1 VGDPITGQVHQT
13 KAPAATLSAVDFHV
27 SLVGRKDLT
36 GEIYRQLR
44 RAILDGRLPTGARLP
59 ASRELAAQLS
69 VSRTTVVVAYDRL
82 VGEGFISG
90 RVGAGTFVSDDL
102 PGAGRRTAAA
112 GGILRPRPI
121 WDDQAPLVFE
131 HAAEYD
137 FRPGIPDAHL
147 FPYQSWRRLLAREF
161 SATAVGAGHY
171 ADPAGHAGLRE
182 AIASHIGV
190 ARGVQ
195 ATAGDVVVT
204 NGTQQAVDL
213 IARVLLAPGDRV
225 AVEDPC
231 YRPTR
236 RLLQTLGAQV
246 TGVPVDDQGMVV
258 DAIPPGTRLV
268 YVTPSHQFPL
278 GLSMS
283 LPRRMALLAWA
294 ERHQAAILEDDYDS
308 EFRFGGRPIEPLQTL
323 DRAGRV
329 IYVGSFSKT
338 LLATLRLGF
347 MVVPPSLH
355 PAVRAAKQVTDFHT
369 PLPLQGALARFIQQ
383 GLFARQLRK
392 MRVVYRARHELIVD
406 ALTQQFADRLK
417 LIPSAVG
424 LHLAATVPGTSDQE
438 LEVLLGRASAVGVEL
453 LPLSLYGVDTSP
465 QPGLIFAYG
474 AIPTSRIGEG
484 LDRLRRCFHH

>member
-1 VGDPITGQVHQT
+1 MGDPIRGQVHQT
-13 KAPAATLSAVDFHV
+13 KASAATLSAVEFHV

-44 RAILDGRLPTGARLP
+44 RAILDGHLPPGGRLP
-59 ASRELAAQLS
+59 ASRGLAAQLS

-82 VGEGFISG
+82 IGEGFVTA
-90 RVGAGTFVSDDL
+90 RVGAGTFVSDGL
-102 PGAGRRTAAA
+102 HGAGHRTGAT

-121 WDDQAPLVFE
+121 WDDLAPLVFE
-131 HAAEYD
+131 RAAEFD
-137 FRPGIPDAHL
+137 FRPGIPDARL

-171 ADPAGHAGLRE
+171 ADPAGHPGLRE
-182 AIASHIGV
+182 AIAGHIGV
-190 ARGVQ
+190 SRAVQ
-195 ATAGDVVVT
+195 ATAEDVVVT

-213 IARVLLAPGDRV
+213 IARVLLAPGDQV

-231 YRPTR
+231 YGPPW
-236 RLLQTLGAQV
+236 RLLQTLGVKV
-246 TGVPVDDQGMVV
+246 TGVPVDDQGLVV

-268 YVTPSHQFPL
+268 CVTPSHQFPL
-278 GLSMS
+278 GMSMS

-294 ERHQAAILEDDYDS
+294 ERHQAAVLEDDYDS

-347 MVVPPSLH
+347 VVVPASLR
-355 PAVRAAKQVTDFHT
+355 PAVRAAKLLADWHT

-383 GLFARQLRK
+383 GLFARHLRK
-392 MRVVYRARHELIVD
+392 MRAVYRARHEQVVD
-406 ALTQQFADRLK
+406 ALTGQFAAHLK
-417 LIPSAVG
+417 VIPSGVG
-424 LHLAATVPGTSDQE
+424 LHLAAIAPGASSGE
-438 LEVLLGRASAVGVEL
+438 LEGLLRRASAAGVEL
-453 LPLSLYGVDTSP
+453 LPLSLYAVETQP
-465 QPGLIFAYG
+465 QPGLVFAYG
-474 AIPTSRIGEG
+474 AIPSSRIGEG
-484 LDRLRRCFHH
+484 LRRLRRCFDD